1 MEVDKLLNLIIN
13 EFSKIFHKVST
24 YVLLGFLLF
33 TILLLPIITVI
44 GNAFIENAT
53 AQLSVSN
60 ETYNEQIEWAK
71 ESNDNLEVEVL
82 TKAQELNIPEKEYF
96 SSTDTS
102 WRSMALNKIY
112 YDFNYSEVAGK
123 DNSELNTFCTS
134 LFDAIKKDD
143 PSSFYST
150 IADNLKLIYGDKTL
164 YDMYS
169 FIYKYRV
176 SNKIWEGAD
185 NWQNEAI
192 SQYESAYP
200 KYAQYIAE
208 SKNASYIN
216 SSVINSEE
224 FEKISNMALVSKYRL
239 ENNQEYAI
247 YLTDG
252 SGSVLSSDKYFYSGS
267 LYNTLKNSKLVLS
280 VVLIIIIVVAGN
292 IISKEFSQG
301 TIKFLLIN
309 PVTRAKIFWSK
320 YLTVAIYALI
330 LTLVTFFLSLIISV
344 PLLGFRQLNTAL
356 LLVEGEKVVR
366 HSALM
371 FILTKYAY
379 GYIQIFIA
387 LTLAFTISSLFRNSA
402 LAITISIIFYY
413 IGSSICSIAQMLNF
427 DFCRYTIFAV
437 TDFESIVNK
446 SIGFIGMTPL
456 FGAMVLLVHT
466 FIFLLIGYDSFT
478 RKNI

>member
-1 MEVDKLLNLIIN
+1 MFNLIIN

-33 TILLLPIITVI
+33 TIILMPVITIMGNVI
-44 GNAFIENAT
+44 MDKAT
-53 AQLSVSN
+53 SQIDVSTD
-60 ETYNEQIEWAK
+60 TYDTQIGWAT
-71 ESNDNLEVEVL
+71 ESNDILTVEML
-82 TKAQELNIPEKEYF
+82 TKAKELSIPEKEYF
-96 SSTDTS
+96 SSKDTS
-102 WRSMALNKIY
+102 WRSIALQKIY
-112 YDFNYSEVAGK
+112 YEFNYNEAAGK
-123 DNSELNTFCTS
+123 ENYELNTFCNS
-134 LFDAIKKDD
+134 LFDSIKKDD
-143 PSSFYST
+143 PASFYSA
-150 IADNLKLIYGDKTL
+150 IKDNLKLIYDDKNL
-164 YDMYS
+164 IDMYS

-176 SNKIWEGAD
+176 DNKIWEGKD

-192 SQYESAYP
+192 SQYESVYP
-200 KYAQYIAE
+200 KYAENIE
-208 SKNASYIN
+208 TNNISSSNN
-216 SSVINSEE
+216 SSVMDSGE
-224 FEKISNMALVSKYRL
+224 FEEISNMALVSKYRL

-252 SGSVLSSDKYFYSGS
+252 SGSILSSDKYYYSGS

-309 PVTRAKIFWSK
+309 PVSRAKIFWSK
-320 YLTVAIYALI
+320 FLTVSLYSLA
-330 LTLVTFFLSLIISV
+330 LTLLTFLLSFIISV

-371 FILTKYAY
+371 FILTKYVY

-413 IGSSICSIAQMLNF
+413 VGSSICSIAQILNF

-437 TDFESIVNK
+437 TDFESIMNK
-446 SIGFIGMTPL
+446 SIDFIGMTPM
-456 FGAMVLLVHT
+456 FGAMVLLIHT
-466 FIFLLIGYDSFT
+466 GIFLLIGYDSFT